1 MTILVTGATGFVGGL
16 LARRLLVEG
25 FEVRGLTRDPESEY
39 ARALA
44 EEGARLAVADL
55 TADEGVDAAL
65 EGIEAAYFLAHMIG
79 VDEDYPEIERA
90 AASRFAR
97 AAKRAGVG
105 RVIYL
110 GGLGNPSASRHLA
123 ARHAVAQTLARE
135 GPPLTYF
142 RAAMVIGSGSESYE
156 LLRGIVERV
165 PVLPAPQWLNTATQ
179 PIGAR
184 DLVAYLREALDAP
197 ESIGREIQ
205 VGGPDVV
212 THLELVKRMASA
224 LGEQPPWMISTSAEI
239 ARPATIA
246 AGAGAVTVGTPGI
259 AREISHG
266 LATPSVV
273 TDPSGAALFR
283 VRPRPLDEVLSDAVD
298 DALISP

>member
-16 LARRLLVEG
+16 LARRLLADG
-25 FEVRGLTRDPESEY
+25 FEVRGLTRDPDSEY

-44 EEGARLAVADL
+44 EEGCELAVADL
-55 TADEGVDAAL
+55 TADDGVADALAGVDAA
-65 EGIEAAYFLAHMIG
+65 YFLVHMIG
-79 VDEDYPEIERA
+79 VEDDYPEIERA

-97 AAKRAGVG
+97 AATRAGVG

-110 GGLGNPSASRHLA
+110 GGLGDPSASRHLA
-123 ARHAVAQTLARE
+123 ARHAVAEALARE

-142 RAAMVIGSGSESYE
+142 RAAMVIGSRSESYE

-165 PVLPAPQWLNTATQ
+165 PLLPAPAWLKTETQ

-184 DLVAYLREALDAP
+184 DLVAYLREALDVP

-205 VGGPDVV
+205 VGGPQVV
-212 THLELVKRMASA
+212 THLELVERMASA
-224 LGEQPPWMISTSAEI
+224 LGAQPPRMITTSAEI

-246 AGAGAVTVGTPGI
+246 AGAGAATIGTPGI

-266 LATPSVV
+266 LTTPSVV

-283 VRPRPLDEVLSDAVD
+283 VRPRPLDEVLGDAVD
-298 DALISP
+298 EALISS

>member
-16 LARRLLVEG
+16 LVRRLLADG
-25 FEVRGLTRDPESEY
+25 LKLRGLTRDPDCDY

-44 EEGARLAVADL
+44 EEGCELAVADL
-55 TADEGVDAAL
+55 TADEGVEAAL
-65 EGIEAAYFLAHMIG
+65 AGVETAYYLVHMIG
-79 VDEDYPEIERA
+79 VEDDYPEIERA

-97 AAKRAGVG
+97 AAMRVGVG

-110 GGLGNPSASRHLA
+110 GGLGDPSASRHLA
-123 ARHAVAQTLARE
+123 ARHAVAEALSRE

-142 RAAMVIGSGSESYE
+142 RAAMVIGSKSESYE

-165 PVLPAPQWLNTATQ
+165 PVLPAPDWLETETQ

-184 DLVAYLREALDAP
+184 DLVAYLREALDVP
-197 ESIGREIQ
+197 SSIGREVQ

-212 THLELVKRMASA
+212 SHLELVRRMARA
-224 LGEQPPWMISTSAEI
+224 LGEQPPRMISTSAEI
-239 ARPATIA
+239 ARPRTIA
-246 AGAGAVTVGTPGI
+246 AGAGAATVGTPGI

-266 LATPSVV
+266 LTTPSVV

-283 VRPRPLDEVLSDAVD
+283 VRPRPLDEVLGDAVD
-298 DALISP
+298 DALISS